1 MAEVEE
7 NHSTLVNPRRAESP
21 HSTPSPPVHSPHS
34 SSPNTTMT
42 TPDQSPGND
51 DDIWDTSSDHEHAPH
66 AAATA
71 AALTGGASD
80 FPAQSSTDTSSH
92 GQGGA
97 ARIRR
102 EVILSDVPSLRRQ
115 HMTDGYR
122 EGLSVGKARVMQS
135 GFDAGYPLGVEVG
148 LRVGKVLGV
157 LEGVVS
163 ALTTKPARS
172 SGKPVG
178 EAGLGSSTATGSN
191 TSLPGIEGPQHGVV
205 DREDEPH
212 GLNTS
217 RPAPGDDDDLTFV
230 RNLYTRAQRELKI
243 SELLK
248 GLDDEKIA
256 SIPDAAINSTSG
268 GDGDGGGGMEHKQA
282 ERAAPPPPPPLPTEI
297 EAVLVK
303 WERTVLGALRKND

>member
-7 NHSTLVNPRRAESP
+7 DRRSTLVSPRRAKSP
-21 HSTPSPPVHSPHS
+21 DSTPSPRAHSPHS
-34 SSPNTTMT
+34 SSPNTTVT

-51 DDIWDTSSDHEHAPH
+51 DDIWDTSSDHEHGPH
-66 AAATA
+66 AT
-71 AALTGGASD
+71 ALTGGGSD

-97 ARIRR
+97 AGIRR

-148 LRVGKVLGV
+148 LRVGKVLGI

-172 SGKPVG
+172 SGKLVG
-178 EAGLGSSTATGSN
+178 EAGSGSSTATVTV
-191 TSLPGIEGPQHGVV
+191 TSSSTSPPGIQAPQYGVV
-205 DREDEPH
+205 DRDEPQTP
-212 GLNTS
+212 TS
-217 RPAPGDDDDLTFV
+217 SSAGPRDDDLTFV
-230 RNLYTRAQRELKI
+230 RNLYARAQRELKI

-256 SIPDAAINSTSG
+256 AIPDASTINHTS
-268 GDGDGGGGMEHKQA
+268 DGDNGGGVEHKHA
-282 ERAAPPPPPPLPTEI
+282 ERAATAAPPLPMEI
-297 EAVLVK
+297 EVVLVK
-303 WERTVLGALRKND
+303 WERSVLGALRKND